1 MVWRRNSSA
10 SLGSDF
16 NSACGVDGEGELV
29 DDELELS
36 DGGGVDMVAGD
47 KKVLLYDALSC
58 ALFGLDARCIG
69 PLSSFSHSNPS
80 HSPGGAPVLLSSTW
94 CVCLPLQPTLVVAF
108 TGCPPFSLT
117 YIFVCGTLTSDQM
130 CMKFLRFT
138 MNNVL

>member
-16 NSACGVDGEGELV
+16 NSACGVDGEGEFV

-80 HSPGGAPVLLSSTW
+80 HSPGGAPVLLSSTR
-94 CVCLPLQPTLVVAF
+94 LPLQPTVVVAF
-108 TGCPPFSLT
+108 IGCPPFSLT
-117 YIFVCGTLTSDQM
+117 CIFVRGTLTSDRM